1 MQKLSLKITLTIA
14 LLSTIVLPSS
24 KVEAHRNGCHRWHS
38 CPSDSGSYVCGD
50 LGYSS
55 QCPPSTQNNSSNS
68 GTELLYSQHMK
79 IGNAAIQKQDYQSAL
94 INFKRALVIRP
105 GDSAAMNAIR
115 HAEGK
120 IKQKKHSS
128 APVEQQLTERRDD

>member
-1 MQKLSLKITLTIA
+1 MQKSSAKITLSIV
-14 LLSTIVLPSS
+14 LLLTMVLPSS

-55 QCPPSTQNNSSNS
+55 QCPPSNQNNSPTS

-79 IGNAAIQKQDYQSAL
+79 IGNNAIQKQDYQSAL
-94 INFKRALVIRP
+94 INFKRALTIRP
-105 GDSAAMNAIR
+105 GDSAALNAIR
-115 HAEGK
+115 NVEGK
-120 IKQKKHSS
+120 IKKKDTNVQ
-128 APVEQQLTERRDD
+128 VEQQLIERRDD